1 MILSGIEDFSTSLN
15 STNATGHLVA
25 AYIQLLVSDK
35 NKEQSS
41 ENAKLLMYRPNDSGE
56 TAINK
61 SKPHTQNSNSN

>member
-1 MILSGIEDFSTSLN
+1 MKFRKII
-15 STNATGHLVA
+15 
-25 AYIQLLVSDK
+25 LVSDK

-56 TAINK
+56 TAIKK

>member
-1 MILSGIEDFSTSLN
+1 MGTPVFRGKEAQN
-15 STNATGHLVA
+15 
-25 AYIQLLVSDK
+25 YWELLVSDK

-56 TAINK
+56 TAIKK

>member
-1 MILSGIEDFSTSLN
+1 MAGSIGEVENWEFDWDGNRLKGIE
-15 STNATGHLVA
+15 
-25 AYIQLLVSDK
+25 LLVSDK

-56 TAINK
+56 TAIKK

>member
-1 MILSGIEDFSTSLN
+1 MTLSGRMTVASDS
-15 STNATGHLVA
+15 HLKKELL
-25 AYIQLLVSDK
+25 LLVSDK
-35 NKEQSS
+35 KKEQSS